1 MMSMLESSR
10 SARCSPA
17 DQSLGLRRRRVL
29 PTTKAVNVVLSFE
42 EALKLNI
49 AVDEGVR
56 RLNSYNRATKAG
68 KNAGLMLTIYL
79 DQKRIAVN
87 EDKV

>member
-1 MMSMLESSR
+1 MPTPKKKKYTFGTCAYSKT
-10 SARCSPA
+10 SPPQIA
-17 DQSLGLRRRRVL
+17 
-29 PTTKAVNVVLSFE
+29 PTTKVINVILSFE
-42 EALKLNI
+42 EALKLNL

-68 KNAGLMLTIYL
+68 KNAALNLTIYL